1 MAVAKT
7 HLEKVSNAL
16 EEVLS
21 HYKDAISS
29 WPDPLRMEAV
39 AKQDI
44 LDKARKELSELR
56 AASHA
61 DC

>member
-1 MAVAKT
+1 MKG
-7 HLEKVSNAL
+7 KNAL
-16 EEVLS
+16 DIVLS
-21 HYKDAISS
+21 HYEDAISN

-39 AKQDI
+39 AKQET
-44 LDKARKELSELR
+44 LDAARKELSELR